1 MSHARRLTHAD
12 AARLQFLRRDAL
24 FAEPTAFG
32 ASPEDC
38 AFREL
43 AAVEAHLTNP
53 DRAVFAIADPDRPER
68 LVAMAGIIRETRKK
82 QRHRSS
88 IWGVYVSP
96 SHRGRG
102 LGRAV
107 VEACVDHARTWTS
120 VESVALSVS
129 AESTAARALYES
141 LGFVI
146 WGTEPDSLRV
156 DGLEVGQHHMV
167 LKLAQVRQ
175 QIPDSSR

>member
-1 MSHARRLTHAD
+1 MSRARRLTHED
-12 AARLQFLRRDAL
+12 AARLHVLRRDAL

-38 AFREL
+38 AFREP

-53 DRAVFAIADPDRPER
+53 DRAVFAIADPDRPEH

-82 QRHRSS
+82 QQHRSS
-88 IWGVYVSP
+88 IWGAYVSH

-107 VEACVDHARTWTS
+107 VEACVHHARTWTS

-175 QIPDSSR
+175 

>member
-1 MSHARRLTHAD
+1 MSRKRRLTHAD
-12 AARLQFLRRDAL
+12 AARLHVPRRESL
-24 FAEPTAFG
+24 SAEPTAFG
-32 ASPEDC
+32 SSPNDC
-38 AFREL
+38 RFLEL
-43 AAVEAHLTNP
+43 AAVEACLTDP
-53 DRAVFAIADPDRPER
+53 VRAVFAIADPDHPER

-82 QRHRSS
+82 QQHRSS
-88 IWGVYVSP
+88 IWGVYVSH

-129 AESTAARALYES
+129 AGSTAARALYES

-146 WGTEPDSLRV
+146 WGTEPDSIRI
-156 DGLEVGQHHMV
+156 DGSAVSQHHMV
-167 LKLAQVRQ
+167 LTLNQSRQ
-175 QIPDSSR
+175 